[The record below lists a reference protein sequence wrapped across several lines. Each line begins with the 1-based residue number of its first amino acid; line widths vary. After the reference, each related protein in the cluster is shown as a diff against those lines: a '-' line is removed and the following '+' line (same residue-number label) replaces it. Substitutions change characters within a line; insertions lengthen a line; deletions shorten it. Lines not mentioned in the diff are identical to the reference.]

1 MLIAS
6 RNKTNVAA
14 CSDQNREPPVLK
26 ISAAISIP
34 TDELKFTYSRSPGPG
49 GQNVNKVNTKA
60 TLTWDLSTTAAL
72 PDEVLQRFKAQNR
85 NRITRDDRFV
95 TTSSRYRDQPRNA
108 EDCLAKLRQLL
119 LKAIEKPKPRKP
131 TKPSAGARRRRLEA
145 KRKTSDKK
153 MSRRRIS
160 PAD

>member
-1 MLIAS
+1 ML
-6 RNKTNVAA
+6 R
-14 CSDQNREPPVLK
+14 
-26 ISAAISIP
+26 ISATISIP

-60 TLTWDLSTTAAL
+60 TLTWDLSVTTAL
-72 PDEVLQRFKAQNR
+72 PDDVLQRFKSQNR
-85 NRITRDDRFV
+85 TRITRDDRFV

-108 EDCLAKLRQLL
+108 NDCLGKLRQLL

-131 TKPSAGARRRRLEA
+131 TKPTAGARRRRLDK

-153 MSRRRIS
+153 MSRRGIS
-160 PAD
+160 SSD